1 MVHPTKAALVPAA
14 LTLAFTCAAF
24 ADAPPCERMTTRD
37 LCLNGVAQ
45 HAQGNLLSLRPLR
58 NKEVGDPGR
67 FDLSV
72 FCTDDKRLMLSI
84 TNRQLGTIALTYSAL
99 IGTKGLGFSMFPISG
114 DRQSISGPTPGS
126 FAVLNKCKL
135 LRNHLEGVL
144 FNGSQ
149 IMPQKFYGVTQTS
162 FPPWELVRDKTAT
175 DPTGP
180 DGATDQSDREAPTD
194 PLHVVGKVDLWDF
207 SGLYEF
213 AIPDFYCRKANGFM
227 PKDYEYDPIVKSKA
241 PASGKSKDQD
251 KICPDIRS
259 FLVIEAVMA
268 KQKPI
273 MNLDIG
279 AQFVIH
285 LLDGPDWRQ
294 TERFSLSSPSG
305 DTTQVARPIWQV
317 KGRVIDQE
325 TVEVTLFGPRG
336 QRGEPFRAKKV
347 VDYYQKI
354 GVRPPESK
362 QVGVDEVVG
371 SEQP

>member
-1 MVHPTKAALVPAA
+1 
-14 LTLAFTCAAF
+14 
-24 ADAPPCERMTTRD
+24 
-37 LCLNGVAQ
+37 
-45 HAQGNLLSLRPLR
+45 
-58 NKEVGDPGR
+58 
-67 FDLSV
+67 
-72 FCTDDKRLMLSI
+72 MLSI

-99 IGTKGLGFSMFPISG
+99 IGTRGLGFSMFSISG

-135 LRNHLEGVL
+135 FSNHPVGVL

-149 IMPQKFYGVTQTS
+149 IMPQKFYGVTRTS
-162 FPPWELVRDKTAT
+162 LPPWELARDETAN
-175 DPTGP
+175 DQAGS
-180 DGATDQSDREAPTD
+180 DGATDRSDGEAPPTD
-194 PLHVVGKVDLWDF
+194 PPHIAGKIDLWDF

-213 AIPDFYCRKANGFM
+213 VIPDFYCRKANGFM

-241 PASGKSKDQD
+241 PGSHKSKDQD
-251 KICPDIRS
+251 KVCPNVKS
-259 FLVIEAVMA
+259 HLVIEAVMA

-285 LLDGPDWRQ
+285 LLDGPVWSQ

-305 DTTQVARPIWQV
+305 DTTQVARPVWQV
-317 KGRVIDQE
+317 KCSVIDQK

-347 VDYYQKI
+347 VDYYREI

-362 QVGVDEVVG
+362 QVGVDEVAA
-371 SEQP
+371 SERP